1 MSDAVRNFRALSAP
15 VRAVRRRLLLTAA
28 LCFGLG
34 VQPPALAQG
43 QLPVVATFSI
53 LGDMVGRIG
62 GDRIALTTLVGPE
75 ADAHSH
81 EPGPSDLQTVARARV
96 LVSNGLAFE
105 GWLPRLL
112 QAARFSGM
120 VVEAS
125 QGAELR
131 RFVAD
136 DAAHDDHT
144 DHHGHDGHDDHAGH
158 ARRDGH
164 ADHDDHGHAHEDGSV
179 DPHAW
184 QTLANG
190 AVYARNIADA
200 LIAADPA
207 GEAGYRQR
215 LKDYLDEM
223 AGLDASLKAAF
234 AGIPD
239 RRRKVVTSHDAFG
252 YFSAAYGVQFIPVAG
267 LAGHAETSAS
277 RMADIVKQVRAQ
289 DVAGIFLESGANA
302 RLVEQIARE
311 TGARVGGVLY
321 SDALAAPGS
330 PADTYL
336 GMFRWNADE
345 LLKVM
350 QPGG

>member
-1 MSDAVRNFRALSAP
+1 MSRSVPFTPAASALA
-15 VRAVRRRLLLTAA
+15 RFGAGRRRLLLASLAATTLAA
-28 LCFGLG
+28 LPG
-34 VQPPALAQG
+34 VSAADAP
-43 QLPVVATFSI
+43 LPVVATFSI
-53 LGDMVGRIG
+53 LGDIAGRIG

-81 EPGPSDLQTVARARV
+81 EPGPSDLQNVARARV

-112 QAARFSGM
+112 QSAGFSGM

-131 RFVAD
+131 HFSA
-136 DAAHDDHT
+136 DAAGPDAHDK
-144 DHHGHDGHDDHAGH
+144 HHGHDE
-158 ARRDGH
+158 
-164 ADHDDHGHAHEDGSV
+164 ADHSDHGHAHEVDTV

-184 QTLANG
+184 QTLPNG

-207 GEAGYRQR
+207 GEDGYRRR

-223 AGLDASLKAAF
+223 AGLDATLKAAF
-234 AGIPD
+234 AAIPD

-277 RMADIVKQVRAQ
+277 RMADIVRQVRAQ

-321 SDALAAPGS
+321 SDALAASGS

-350 QPGG
+350 QAGG

>member
-1 MSDAVRNFRALSAP
+1 MPRFVSFPFAVASVSR
-15 VRAVRRRLLLTAA
+15 VRAGRRRLLLASFAATALTA
-28 LCFGLG
+28 
-34 VQPPALAQG
+34 VPAPSAAKAP
-43 QLPVVATFSI
+43 LPVVATFSI
-53 LGDMVGRIG
+53 LGDMAGRIG

-81 EPGPSDLQTVARARV
+81 EPGPSDLQNVARARV

-105 GWLPRLL
+105 AWLPRLL
-112 QAARFSGM
+112 QSAGFSGM

-131 RFVAD
+131 HFAA
-136 DAAHDDHT
+136 DAAGPDAHDT
-144 DHHGHDGHDDHAGH
+144 HHGHDE
-158 ARRDGH
+158 
-164 ADHDDHGHAHEDGSV
+164 ADHGDHGHAHEADTV

-207 GEAGYRQR
+207 GEAGYRRR
-215 LKDYLDEM
+215 LQDYLDEM
-223 AGLDASLKAAF
+223 ATLDTTLKKAF
-234 AGIPD
+234 AAIPD

-277 RMADIVKQVRAQ
+277 RMADIVKRVRAQ
-289 DVAGIFLESGANA
+289 DVAGIFLESGSNA

-311 TGARVGGVLY
+311 TGTRVGGVLY

-336 GMFRWNADE
+336 GMFRWNAE
-345 LLKVM
+345 QLLQVM
-350 QPGG
+350 KAAK